1 MISASFA
8 FAGTELVGITAGEA
22 KNPRKSIPK
31 AINGTFWRILFFY
44 ISCFLLIGFLI
55 PANDPAFDSEEDLV
69 KSPFVLGLKMAGL
82 PYAVR
87 LHHSYILGSCDEF
100 RLLACCI

>member
-1 MISASFA
+1 MVTASFA

-44 ISCFLLIGFLI
+44 ISCFILIGFLI
-55 PANDPAFDSEEDLV
+55 PANSPLFTSENDLV
-69 KSPFVLGLKMAGL
+69 KSPFVIALTMAKIPYVVWL
-82 PYAVR
+82 PSF
-87 LHHSYILGSCDEF
+87 L
-100 RLLACCI
+100 